1 MKYEN
6 TLTARF
12 IIREN
17 RFIARC
23 RLADGKEVV
32 VHVKNTGRGKELLL
46 PEALVV
52 LQYCPSPT
60 RKTSYDLLAVQ
71 KGQQWIN
78 IDSQLPN
85 KLALE
90 GLLNQRID
98 LPGVSGDLTLIK
110 PEVTFEHSKFD
121 LYFETASNQRGFI
134 EVKGM
139 TLENQEIGAFP
150 DAPTLR
156 GQKHVRELTDSRQA
170 GYLSYVLFVIQFQQ
184 VQLATIH
191 TAMQPALREAVA
203 RAQANG
209 VEVLAYNCQ
218 VSPEEV
224 VIDQKIPFELDYPFV
239 DPNEPPASTR

>member
-6 TLTARF
+6 TLTAHF

-90 GLLNQRID
+90 GLLNR
-98 LPGVSGDLTLIK
+98 
-110 PEVTFEHSKFD
+110 
-121 LYFETASNQRGFI
+121 
-134 EVKGM
+134 
-139 TLENQEIGAFP
+139 
-150 DAPTLR
+150 LR
-156 GQKHVRELTDSRQA
+156 DFNYGGSHL
-170 GYLSYVLFVIQFQQ
+170 
-184 VQLATIH
+184 
-191 TAMQPALREAVA
+191 
-203 RAQANG
+203 
-209 VEVLAYNCQ
+209 
-218 VSPEEV
+218 
-224 VIDQKIPFELDYPFV
+224 
-239 DPNEPPASTR
+239 